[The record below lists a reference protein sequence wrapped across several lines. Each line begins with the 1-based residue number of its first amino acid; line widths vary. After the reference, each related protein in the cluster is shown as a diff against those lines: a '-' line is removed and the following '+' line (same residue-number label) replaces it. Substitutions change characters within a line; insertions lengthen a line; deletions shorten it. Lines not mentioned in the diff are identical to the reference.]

1 MCTFIITR
9 ENNNDELKHYGVLG
23 MKWGKRKAQYYESTG
38 GRSIKSKSNQTNSTG
53 SAEQKLARRKKAVKV
68 GAAVVGTALAAY
80 GTYKIAQHVSNKRN
94 QAAMQKAR
102 SYIDE
107 NFMKKIGTSKFTNGK
122 TASHYQDGLGNNF
135 VLYGRG
141 DKTIGKNNAKVIST
155 GRQMYK
161 DATNTKLDK
170 GLNKIVTAGNKV
182 GKATEPYRDLA
193 KAAGEY
199 VKVSGQLAGMNAK
212 EAATKTG
219 RNVKNH
225 VLDVVKPQYET
236 VNRGGSTFKRQIKR
250 TLKYM

>member
-1 MCTFIITR
+1 MNYIITR
-9 ENNNDELKHYGVLG
+9 TNNPDELYHYGIPG
-23 MKWGKRKAQYYESTG
+23 MKWGKRKTQQYVSTG
-38 GRSIKSKSNQTNSTG
+38 TRSSKTKSTQSNSTV
-53 SAEQKLARRKKAVKV
+53 SAEQKLARRKKAIKV
-68 GAAVVGTALAAY
+68 GTAVVGTALAAY
-80 GTYKIAQHVSNKRN
+80 GTYKLAQHISNKRN

-102 SYIDE
+102 SYINE
-107 NFMKKIGTSKFTNGK
+107 NFMKKIGTTSFTNGK

-161 DATNTKLDK
+161 DVTNTKIDK
-170 GLNKIVTAGNKV
+170 GLNKVVTAGNKV

-193 KAAGEY
+193 KATGEY
-199 VKVSGQLAGMNAK
+199 VKISGKLAGMNVK

-225 VLDVVKPQYET
+225 VLDAVKPQYET
-236 VNRGGSTFKRQIKR
+236 VNRGNSTFKRQIKR

>member
-1 MCTFIITR
+1 MNYIITR
-9 ENNNDELKHYGVLG
+9 ASDPDELYHYGIPG
-23 MKWGKRKAQYYESTG
+23 MKWGKRKAQQYVSTG
-38 GRSIKSKSNQTNSTG
+38 TRFSKTKSTQSNSTV
-53 SAEQKLARRKKAVKV
+53 SVEQKLARRKKAIKV
-68 GAAVVGTALAAY
+68 GTAVVGTALAAY
-80 GTYKIAQHVSNKRN
+80 GTYKLAQHISNKRN

-102 SYIDE
+102 SYINE
-107 NFMKKIGTSKFTNGK
+107 NFMKKIGTTSFTNGK

-161 DATNTKLDK
+161 DATNTKIDK
-170 GLNKIVTAGNKV
+170 GLNKVVTAGNKV

-193 KAAGEY
+193 KATGEY
-199 VKVSGQLAGMNAK
+199 VKVSGKLAGMNVK

-225 VLDVVKPQYET
+225 VLDAVKPQYET
-236 VNRGGSTFKRQIKR
+236 VNRGNSTFKRQIKR